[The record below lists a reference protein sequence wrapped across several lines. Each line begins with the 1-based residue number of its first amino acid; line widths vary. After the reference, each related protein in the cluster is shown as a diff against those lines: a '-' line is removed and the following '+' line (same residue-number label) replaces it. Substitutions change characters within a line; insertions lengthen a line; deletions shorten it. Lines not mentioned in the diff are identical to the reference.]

1 MQHENWLKD
10 SGIKAFRVAH
20 CHAQLLALFEA
31 MKLVLPDLQRLDGA
45 FKQEVFEMA
54 TERDQ
59 TLDTE
64 HPLNIQFFDVLER
77 LNAAPN
83 EIEGANHHIRRLHIN
98 HSKDQRLLAISMS
111 EIYQLANEY
120 RYDLPPQADMHN
132 ALRQSKQFKF
142 VAANKVVASKITGRS
157 IRCWVFEQN
166 QSQPIT

>member
-1 MQHENWLKD
+1 
-10 SGIKAFRVAH
+10 
-20 CHAQLLALFEA
+20 
-31 MKLVLPDLQRLDGA
+31 
-45 FKQEVFEMA
+45 MA

-83 EIEGANHHIRRLHIN
+83 AIEGAGHHIRRLHIN
-98 HSKDQRLLAISMS
+98 HSKDPNLLAISMP

-132 ALRQSKQFKF
+132 ALRQSRQFKF
-142 VAANKVVASKITGRS
+142 VAANKVVASKIAGRS
-157 IRCWVFEQN
+157 MRCWVFEMPKN
-166 QSQPIT
+166 LSLT